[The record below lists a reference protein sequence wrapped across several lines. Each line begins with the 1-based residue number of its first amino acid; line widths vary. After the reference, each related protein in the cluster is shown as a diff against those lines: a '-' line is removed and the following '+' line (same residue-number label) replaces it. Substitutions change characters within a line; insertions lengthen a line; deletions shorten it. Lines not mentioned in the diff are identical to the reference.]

1 MVEQQTRENPVTRID
16 PVLRIYWEQKRE
28 IAELKAQI
36 IRQEAA
42 SDRLKAQLERE
53 IAELKAHRFKES
65 SDNRKEIEKLR
76 DKIETSRRAISSI
89 IAEMHTH

>member
-36 IRQEAA
+36 IRQKAA
-42 SDRLKAQLERE
+42 SDRLKDR
-53 IAELKAHRFKES
+53 
-65 SDNRKEIEKLR
+65 
-76 DKIETSRRAISSI
+76 IETSRRAINSI
-89 IAEMHTH
+89 IAEIPTY